1 MNKKMLFAGAL
12 ALVGFVGLTAFD
24 GKTLAQQ
31 KEEIAAAVTAK
42 LETLRSEKAAEC
54 DTRVQT
60 EATTRFDAWKME
72 QEAAPAAPAKGGAKK
87 GTSKGPKVDPLPTKP
102 APTDP
107 QKTRGG
113 AVQPGNAEQQKE
125 RSGSAAPT
133 QTPEQQKKR
142 GGAAKQGGGK

>member
-1 MNKKMLFAGAL
+1 MLFAGAL
-12 ALVGFVGLTAFD
+12 AVAGFIGLTAFD

-54 DTRVQT
+54 DARVQT
-60 EATTRFDAWKME
+60 EATTRFETWKAE
-72 QEAAPAAPAKGGAKK
+72 EAAAAPAPAKGGAKK
-87 GTSKGPKVDPLPTKP
+87 STPKGPKVDPLPSKP

-107 QKTRGG
+107 QKSRGG
-113 AVQPGNAEQQKE
+113 AVQQGNPEQQKE

-142 GGAAKQGGGK
+142 GGAVKQGGGK